1 MKLSLLDIT
10 QKILSSL
17 DSDPVNSIDDT
28 VESLQVA
35 EIIKECYYS
44 LMAERDWP
52 FLHEL
57 GQLEGLA
64 DVANRTKM
72 RIPETVNKIKWVKYN
87 KKEIQWLP
95 APEFHNLIMTRTVE
109 PNVVDANGYVLNA
122 DPQYWTSYDDDY
134 VIFDG
139 INLATET
146 TLHSSNSS
154 IYVVKAPTWTHSDTF
169 VPDLPD
175 KFFPTLL
182 AESKAQAF
190 LELKQM
196 SNQREEQKA
205 RRGRYTMQN
214 EAWRNE
220 FGEYRYN
227 TKVNYGRR

>member
-28 VESLQVA
+28 VESIQVA
-35 EIIKECYYS
+35 DIVKESYYS

-52 FLHEL
+52 FLQQL

-64 DVANRTKM
+64 DLSNRTKM
-72 RIPETVNKIKWVKYN
+72 RIPEDVNKIKWVKYN

-95 APEFHNLIMTRTVE
+95 APEFHRLLDMRVE
-109 PNVVDANGYVLNA
+109 ETGIIDSNGFALNR

-139 INLATET
+139 IDLDSET

-154 IYVVKAPTWTHSDTF
+154 IYVVKAPTWQHVDTF
-169 VPDLPD
+169 IPDIPD

-182 AESKAQAF
+182 AEAKSQAF
-190 LELKQM
+190 VELKQT
-196 SNQREEQKA
+196 SNAREETRA
-205 RRGRYTMQN
+205 RRGRVIMQN

>member
-28 VESLQVA
+28 VESIQVA
-35 EIIKECYYS
+35 DIIKESYYS

-64 DVANRTKM
+64 DTANRTKM

-95 APEFHNLIMTRTVE
+95 APEFHTMISQRVE
-109 PNVVDANGYVLNA
+109 EAGIVDANGFIVNR
-122 DPQYWTSYDDDY
+122 DPSYWTSYDDDY
-134 VIFDG
+134 VVFDA
-139 INLATET
+139 INLADEA
-146 TLHSSNSS
+146 TLHASNSS

-182 AESKAQAF
+182 AECKSQAF
-190 LELKQM
+190 VELKQT
-196 SNQREEQKA
+196 SNAREETRA
-205 RRGRYTMQN
+205 RRGRVTMQN
-214 EAWRNE
+214 ESWRNE

>member
-28 VESLQVA
+28 VESIQVA
-35 EIIKECYYS
+35 ELIKEAYYS

-57 GQLEGLA
+57 SQLEGLA
-64 DVANRTKM
+64 DTANPTKM

-95 APEFHNLIMTRTVE
+95 APEFHKIIMNRTE
-109 PNVVDANGYVLNA
+109 EAGVVDANGYIINA

-146 TLHSSNSS
+146 TLHASNSS
-154 IYVVKAPTWTHSDTF
+154 IYAVKAPTWTHSDTF

-182 AESKAQAF
+182 AEAKSQAF
-190 LELKQM
+190 VELKQT
-196 SNQREEQKA
+196 SNAREEQRA
-205 RRGRYTMQN
+205 RRGRVTMQN

-220 FGEYRYN
+220 FGEYKYN